1 MFTEEEV
8 KALQDELAS
17 SKEAVANLETEKQS
31 LTGELETLK
40 GELEAKGTG
49 DTLREEIGV
58 LEAAVAERDSK
69 LGEVQGQ
76 LTALTESVAG
86 KDEKLKAGETGEA
99 TLREEIGGLTAKLEA
114 ATEGLT
120 SAVGSYKAL
129 VLEANP
135 VVPGELITGESIEE
149 ISGSLEKAKAVVGKV
164 KEGLAAE
171 AKAVT
176 VPAGAPART
185 EPDLSSLSS
194 TEKIKYAIA
203 QNGK

>member
-1 MFTEEEV
+1 MTEEEV
-8 KALQDELAS
+8 NALQDELAS

-58 LEAAVAERDSK
+58 LEAAVAERDAK

-99 TLREEIGGLTAKLEA
+99 TLREEIGGLTARLEA
-114 ATEGLT
+114 ATGELT

-135 VVPGELITGESIEE
+135 AVPGELVTGESIEE
-149 ISGSLEKAKAVVGKV
+149 ISGSLEKARGIVGKV
-164 KEGLAAE
+164 KEGLAVE

-185 EPDLSSLSS
+185 EPDLESLSS
-194 TEKIKYAIA
+194 TEKIKYAITR
-203 QNGK
+203 NGK

>member
-1 MFTEEEV
+1 MLTEEEV
-8 KALQDELAS
+8 NALQDELAS
-17 SKEAVANLETEKQS
+17 SKGAVASLETEKQA

-58 LEAAVAERDSK
+58 LEAAVA
-69 LGEVQGQ
+69 
-76 LTALTESVAG
+76 G

-114 ATEGLT
+114 AAEGLT

-135 VVPGELITGESIEE
+135 TVPGELITGESIEE
-149 ISGSLEKAKAVVGKV
+149 ISGSLEKAKAVVGRV
-164 KEGLAAE
+164 REGLAAA

-194 TEKIKYAIA
+194 TEKIKYAITR
-203 QNGK
+203 NNK

>member
-1 MFTEEEV
+1 MTEEEV
-8 KALQDELAS
+8 NALQDELAS
-17 SKEAVANLETEKQS
+17 SKKAVASLETEKQA

-40 GELEAKGTG
+40 GELEAKGTR
-49 DTLREEIGV
+49 DTLREEIGG
-58 LEAAVAERDSK
+58 LEAAVAEREAK

-86 KDEKLKAGETGEA
+86 KDEKLRAAGAGEDA
-99 TLREEIGGLTAKLEA
+99 LREEIGGLMAKLEA
-114 ATEGLT
+114 ATGGLA
-120 SAVGSYKAL
+120 SAVQSYRAL

-135 VVPGELITGESIEE
+135 AVPGELITGESIEE
-149 ISGSLEKAKAVVGKV
+149 ISGSLEKAKSIVGKV

-203 QNGK
+203 RNNK